1 MVHGGGMESILAIV
15 GWCSCAF
22 NRCPLD
28 RNEPLRPHGHI
39 PDLGVSMGG
48 NHILDTKRRF
58 GVCIGDGALPLCSTL
73 TAVQIAIR

>member
-39 PDLGVSMGG
+39 PDLETISL
-48 NHILDTKRRF
+48 IQK
-58 GVCIGDGALPLCSTL
+58 GDSVFALANGALPLCSTL